1 MYLFFCSC
9 SCDKGIAVV
18 IQRADIW
25 SVFSKLRLLYDNF
38 HADDFTKTLTLF
50 KKYIINN
57 KNKKNY
63 KFPYKVLL
71 VFFLFGIC
79 LQ

>member
-1 MYLFFCSC
+1 MYLFFYSC

-50 KKYIINN
+50 KKIYN
-57 KNKKNY
+57 K
-63 KFPYKVLL
+63 
-71 VFFLFGIC
+71 
-79 LQ
+79 